1 MSKKDIALNEK
12 SQLDLGGTFYVECFR
27 DGELLWKEPIKN
39 LVVNVGLQN
48 AIDSALLNGS
58 QITAWYV
65 GLLDNAT
72 PLAAWT
78 MTEAGGNEVVAYD
91 EAARPVWTGVRSAE
105 LASNTAAKAQFT
117 IDTNGTA
124 VYGAFLSSNNTKA
137 GTTGTLF
144 AAGLF
149 ATPRTGLQDNDEL
162 YITYEI
168 QGASS

>member
-12 SQLDLGGTFYVECFR
+12 SELQLGGTFYVECFR
-27 DGELLWKEPIKN
+27 GGKLLWKEPIKN
-39 LVVNVGLQN
+39 LVVNEGLQN
-48 AIDSALLNGS
+48 AIDSSLLNGS

-65 GLLDNAT
+65 GLLSNVT

-78 MTEAGGNEVVAYD
+78 MTNAGGAEVTAYD
-91 EAARPVWTGVRSAE
+91 EASRPVWTGVRSAE
-105 LASNTAAKAQFT
+105 LASNTASKSLFT
-117 IDTNGTA
+117 IDTNDTDI
-124 VYGAFLSSNNTKA
+124 YGAFLASNNTKG

-149 ATPRTGLQDNDEL
+149 ASPRTGLQDDDEL
-162 YITYEI
+162 YITYEV

>member
-1 MSKKDIALNEK
+1 MDEK
-12 SQLDLGGTFYVECFR
+12 SVALVEQSELQLGGTFYVECFR
-27 DGELLWKEPIKN
+27 KGKLLWKEPIKN
-39 LVVNVGLQN
+39 LVVNEGLQN

-58 QITAWYV
+58 QITTWYV

-78 MTEAGGNEVVAYD
+78 MTEGGANEVTAYD
-91 EAARPVWTGVRSAE
+91 EASRPVWTGVRSAE
-105 LASNTAAKAQFT
+105 LASNTASKAQFT

-124 VYGAFLSSNNTKA
+124 VYGAFLTSNNTKA

-149 ATPRTGLQDNDEL
+149 ATARTGLQDDDEL